1 MLTNKKL
8 LIFDLDGTLIDSVG
22 VWNKVDCEI
31 IQKIRRDGKTELEN
45 VQKSRDDALMRYRE
59 EKDPYLAYYG
69 WLKEKY
75 SAIESAEKIGE
86 MRKAVAKSM
95 VEKEVDYKP
104 FAAEAVKAL
113 KTRGFTLVI
122 ASTTRRINLEAY
134 KSVNRNIVSKARLE
148 DYFSAIYTHEDV
160 ENIKPAPDIHLR
172 LMREFNVLPSECL
185 VFEDSLVGVMAA
197 KNAGIEVC
205 AVYDEHSDGDRE
217 KISFLADYKIHDFS
231 ELSKLIKVR

>member
-1 MLTNKKL
+1 ML
-8 LIFDLDGTLIDSVG
+8 ISERHRRLIDYLNENGFATVHDLSEKLYSSLSTV
-22 VWNKVDCEI
+22 
-31 IQKIRRDGKTELEN
+31 RRDLAMLEDEG
-45 VQKSRDDALMRYRE
+45 V
-59 EKDPYLAYYG
+59 
-69 WLKEKY
+69 LKRTWGG
-75 SAIESAEKIGE
+75 A